1 MTAARFYAVTT
12 TGVYCR
18 TGCASRKPLARNV
31 RFFNDVQSARAAGF
45 RACRRCRPDEAAAVD
60 PRIVQAC
67 RILDDAG
74 ERITLDELA
83 QRVVLSPG
91 YLQRLFTRTIGISP
105 RAYGKLARDD
115 RFERPRGGG
124 KGKQVSYAIVDS
136 ALGRVLVAATSR
148 GICRVDI
155 GDGDRAL
162 ERRLREA
169 LPAAHFER
177 SDHGLESTTS
187 RIVSYLAK
195 EGPWPQ
201 LPLDVRST
209 AFAMRVW
216 EALRAVAPGKT
227 MHYGEL
233 ARAIGSPSAARA
245 VARACAANP
254 VALLIPCHRIVPAA
268 GGVGGYRWG
277 PQRKKRLLDLER

>member
-1 MTAARFYAVTT
+1 MSAAPFYAVTT
-12 TGVYCR
+12 TGIYCR

-31 RFFNDVQSARAAGF
+31 QLFNDVESARAAGF
-45 RACRRCRPDEAAAVD
+45 RACKRCRPDESAAVD
-60 PRIVQAC
+60 PRIVKAC
-67 RILDDAG
+67 RLLDDAG

-83 QRVVLSPG
+83 RHVGLSPG
-91 YLQRLFTRTIGISP
+91 HLQRLFTRTIGISP